1 MNIVCDGQTHPHTHS
16 NTMCVLCVSE
26 CSDSVNKCSDCV
38 NKCSDGVSECSDCV
52 RECLRGDLVQAVPSL
67 APV

>member
-1 MNIVCDGQTHPHTHS
+1 MTITHPHSHS

-26 CSDSVNKCSDCV
+26 CFDSVNKCSDGV
-38 NKCSDGVSECSDCV
+38 SEFSDGVSECSDCV